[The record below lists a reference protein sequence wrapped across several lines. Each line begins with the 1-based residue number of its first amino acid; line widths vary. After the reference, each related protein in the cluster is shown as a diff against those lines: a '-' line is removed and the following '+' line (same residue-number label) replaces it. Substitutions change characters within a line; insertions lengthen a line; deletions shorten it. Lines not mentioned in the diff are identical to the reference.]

1 MTFPTTP
8 RRKTTLKI
16 LRPSETTQARIIL
29 VIFVLLCVAIPIF
42 FLSSA
47 SAESTT
53 TDLPAA
59 PAPAFDFKFRHT
71 SDWSN
76 QVQELLTI
84 SIIDKYQSG
93 WVKAEIRIDSDAWE
107 NITSDVSSE
116 NTYKFY
122 VWKNCTVTV
131 RVTDKQGSQHTGKT
145 VIDFF
150 DLTDPTVTA
159 GIRNTLLHVEA
170 ADGQSGVA
178 GVRVND
184 LLFSTLVDG
193 TLDVQLQERLNAY
206 DKLIVYAIDHAGN
219 QSQTVTLVN
228 PYYVPEA
235 TKPPATPTP
244 TATPKPTKK
253 PSSGNSGSSATK
265 KPQTTATPEPMAVPV
280 VTTYIVGP
288 GEPFI
293 NPGNMN
299 TLDMLYSAHS
309 NKQFITVQSKNG
321 ETYYLVI
328 DYDKPIDEAG
338 ERYETYF
345 LNLVDDR
352 DLLAVIAEEDLP
364 TPTPTVVPTPV
375 PIAVPVVTES
385 PQEEPAGNSQTLL
398 IGVIGLAA
406 LGGIGF
412 WFVKNKNQDGHAPM
426 ESEYEG
432 YDDED
437 AGEELLDAPDEEEA
451 K

>member
-1 MTFPTTP
+1 M
-8 RRKTTLKI
+8 KI
-16 LRPSETTQARIIL
+16 SRPSETTQARIIL
-29 VIFVLLCVAIPIF
+29 LIFVLLCVAIPIF

-53 TDLPAA
+53 TDLPTA

-93 WVKAEIRIDSDAWE
+93 WAKAEIRIDGDAWE
-107 NITSDVSSE
+107 NITPDVSSE

-131 RVTDKQGSQHTGKT
+131 RVTDKLGSQHTGKT

-159 GIRNTLLHVEA
+159 GIRNTLLHVKA

-193 TLDVQLQERLNAY
+193 TLDVQLQERLNTY

-219 QSQTVTLVN
+219 HSQTVTLVN

-253 PSSGNSGSSATK
+253 PSSGNSGNSGSSATK
-265 KPQTTATPEPMAVPV
+265 KPQVTATP
-280 VTTYIVGP
+280 
-288 GEPFI
+288 
-293 NPGNMN
+293 
-299 TLDMLYSAHS
+299 
-309 NKQFITVQSKNG
+309 
-321 ETYYLVI
+321 
-328 DYDKPIDEAG
+328 
-338 ERYETYF
+338 
-345 LNLVDDR
+345 
-352 DLLAVIAEEDLP
+352 
-364 TPTPTVVPTPV
+364 
-375 PIAVPVVTES
+375 
-385 PQEEPAGNSQTLL
+385 
-398 IGVIGLAA
+398 
-406 LGGIGF
+406 
-412 WFVKNKNQDGHAPM
+412 
-426 ESEYEG
+426 
-432 YDDED
+432 
-437 AGEELLDAPDEEEA
+437 
-451 K
+451 

>member
-1 MTFPTTP
+1 M
-8 RRKTTLKI
+8 KI
-16 LRPSETTQARIIL
+16 FRPSETTQARIIL

-47 SAESTT
+47 SAESTS
-53 TDLPAA
+53 TDLSGVSDTSSA
-59 PAPAFDFKFRHT
+59 PAPEFAFKFRHT
-71 SDWSN
+71 DDWSN

-84 SIIDKYQSG
+84 TIIDKYQSG
-93 WVKAEIRIDSDAWE
+93 WAKAEVRIDGDAWE
-107 NITSDVSSE
+107 NITSDVTSE

-131 RVTDKQGSQHTGKT
+131 RVTDKLGNQHTGKT

-253 PSSGNSGSSATK
+253 PSSGNSGNSGSAATK
-265 KPQTTATPEPMAVPV
+265 KPQATATPEPTALPV
-280 VTTYIVGP
+280 VTPYIVGP

-321 ETYYLVI
+321 ETYYMVI

-338 ERYETYF
+338 EQYETYF

-352 DLLAVIAEEDLP
+352 DLLDVIAEEDLP

-375 PIAVPVVTES
+375 PTAVPVVTEP
-385 PQEEPAGNSQTLL
+385 PQEEADGNSQTLL

-412 WFVKNKNQDGHAPM
+412 WFMKNKGQNRQAPM
-426 ESEYEG
+426 ESEYDG
-432 YDDED
+432 YDDDE
-437 AGEELLDAPDEEEA
+437 AGEELVDAPDEEDA